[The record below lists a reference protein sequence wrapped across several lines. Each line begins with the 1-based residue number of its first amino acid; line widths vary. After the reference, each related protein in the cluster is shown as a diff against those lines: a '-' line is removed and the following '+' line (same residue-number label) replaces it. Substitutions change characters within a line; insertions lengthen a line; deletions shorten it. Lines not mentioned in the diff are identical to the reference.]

1 MFDDRHDEFESRW
14 SWPLAT
20 LLLIALIGLTLTSE
34 DQAVPDARMMQSHF
48 VDLS

>member
-34 DQAVPDARMMQSHF
+34 DQGTPDARATPTHYAE
-48 VDLS
+48 L